1 MRRLSCLLGV
11 VLCVCVAASSAQA
24 ATYSIYRQDNVLVG
38 ANFNDG
44 PGSSDMTLIMR
55 IDSDEGDDVGWV
67 DEGHDVKYITNPD
80 NEDIDE
86 GWTQLVYDD
95 SDWEDGVSGVGFSD
109 NDDNTVT
116 AGGLISIWTRYYFDV
131 ADASTIS
138 ALTFRA
144 EYDDQFAAWLNG
156 ELIMASPGVV
166 AQIGDGDEP
175 AFDLS
180 AGGVPN
186 HGSKELAAG
195 DPNPARWNGGGQ
207 ENVDLDFDFAGQS
220 ALAVDPQGKLATTW
234 GRMKTTR

>member
-1 MRRLSCLLGV
+1 MRSLSYGLALAMCACV
-11 VLCVCVAASSAQA
+11 VASTAHA

-55 IDSDEGDDVGWV
+55 IDSDEGDEVGWV
-67 DEGHDVKYITNPD
+67 DEGHDVKYITNLD
-80 NEDIDE
+80 SEDIDE

-95 SDWEDGVSGVGFSD
+95 SGWEDGVAGVGFAD
-109 NDDNTVT
+109 NDDNTTT
-116 AGGLISIWTRYYFDV
+116 AGGLISIWTRYYFDI
-131 ADASTIS
+131 ADASTVTN
-138 ALTFRA
+138 LTFRA
-144 EYDDQFAAWLNG
+144 DYDDQFAAWLNG

-175 AFDLS
+175 ACDLS
-180 AGGVPN
+180 AAGVPN

-195 DPNPARWNGGGQ
+195 NPNAARWNGGGQ

-234 GRMKTTR
+234 GRRKTTR